1 MLRCALFLVV
11 VAVLATVGCSSDPP
25 AAEGPVQAYEV
36 DGVLARLPEGP
47 GTELM
52 ITHEEIPGFVNA
64 EGDTVGMAAM
74 TMGFPPAEEV
84 SLEGFAPG
92 DSVAIR
98 FEVRWGQPKPL
109 RLTHM
114 EKR

>member
-1 MLRCALFLVV
+1 MLRLALFLLALG
-11 VAVLATVGCSSDPP
+11 AVTIPGCSSSPP
-25 AAEGPVQAYEV
+25 ADEGPVQVYEV
-36 DGVLARLPEGP
+36 DGVVARLPGGP

-74 TMGFPPAEEV
+74 TMGFPVAEEL

-109 RLTHM
+109 RLTRM
-114 EKR
+114 DRR